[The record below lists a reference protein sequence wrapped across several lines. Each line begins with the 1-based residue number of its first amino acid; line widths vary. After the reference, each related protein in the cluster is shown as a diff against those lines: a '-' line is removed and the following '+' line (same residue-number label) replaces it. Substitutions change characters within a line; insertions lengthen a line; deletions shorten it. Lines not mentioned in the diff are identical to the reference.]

1 MAFHDVRFPEEISY
15 GSKGGPRFKT
25 TILTLASGIERRN
38 QDWSTVRAEYD
49 VSHGIKDETQ
59 MADLRDFFYGRR
71 GAAHSFRFKDWGDYK
86 IENQVIGVGDGTN
99 RVFQIIKS
107 YDVDENQYDRIIDKP
122 APGTLLG
129 VLSGGV
135 IMTEGLNFAID
146 YSTGILTFSN
156 NDSSRPANGAE
167 ILIVELQF
175 DVHARF
181 DTDAFDPAHDF
192 WTYQSWE
199 SIPIV
204 EIKGGK

>member
-1 MAFHDVRFPEEISY
+1 MAFHDERFPVEISY

-25 TILTLASGIERRN
+25 TILTLASGRERRN

-49 VSHGIKDETQ
+49 VSQGIKDEAQ
-59 MADLRDFFYGRR
+59 MTELRDFFYGRR

-86 IENQVIGVGDGTN
+86 IANQTIGVGDGIK
-99 RVFQIIKS
+99 RDFQIIKS
-107 YDVDENQYDRIIDKP
+107 YDVGGNQYDRVIDKP

-129 VLSGGV
+129 VVVGGA
-135 IMTEGLNFAID
+135 IKTEGVNFVVN
-146 YSTGILTFSN
+146 YSTGVITFN
-156 NDSSRPANGAE
+156 NNPVHIPAVGAAVV
-167 ILIVELQF
+167 IVELQF

-199 SIPIV
+199 SIPVV
-204 EIKGGK
+204 EIKG